1 MVSQEH
7 LDSQDLLASLV
18 QRVTRESLLVFLA
31 LLELKESEGTQ
42 DSQEREGEKDSRVN
56 QATQEALE

>member
-1 MVSQEH
+1 MVSQEY

>member
-7 LDSQDLLASLV
+7 LDSQDQLASLV